1 MFFYIIVHFFC
12 IYAFFLVPLHTKLF
26 ILIKITTMTTQELQ
40 TAFEQAYGKQAE
52 KVYFSPGRVN
62 LIGEHTDYNGGC
74 VFPCALSFGA
84 WLLIAKNEDRVLRF
98 KSLNMPQEYTI
109 ALDAIRPQPERAW
122 CNYALGCMDII
133 VRRHPEAKL
142 QSGYDLLYYGNVPAG
157 AGLSSS
163 AAMEVVTARAFTE
176 EMGWKD
182 ADDKAYRT
190 ELALIGQACEHEY
203 AGVMCGIM
211 DQFASAQGKKD
222 HAIYLNCDTLEFE
235 HVPVKLDGIKVV
247 ITNTHSPHHL
257 DSGAYNDRV
266 RQCKT
271 AVEQISQVKP
281 VKFLAE
287 LNEEDWRAVEGAI
300 TDPIAK
306 KRARH
311 VVGEVAR
318 TAEAVE
324 ALKKGDI
331 KRFGK
336 LMTASHVSLRD
347 DYEVTGPELDALA
360 EAAWQVDGV
369 LGSRM
374 TGGGFGGCTVS
385 LVRDE
390 AIEEFKAF
398 VGAEYERKTGLKAD
412 FYVAEI
418 GDGVTRLA

>member
-1 MFFYIIVHFFC
+1 MVH
-12 IYAFFLVPLHTKLF
+12 KWKMENEQWK
-26 ILIKITTMTTQELQ
+26 IKINIIMTTQEMNL
-40 TAFEQAYGKQAE
+40 AFEQAYGKKAE
-52 KVYFSPGRVN
+52 KMYFSPGRVN

-84 WLLIAKNEDRVLRF
+84 WLLLAKNNDQVLRF
-98 KSLNMPQEYTI
+98 RSLNMPQTYSIPVTDI
-109 ALDAIRPQPERAW
+109 KPQPDRAW
-122 CNYALGCMDII
+122 CNYALGCIDII
-133 VRRHPEAKL
+133 RRRHPEAKL
-142 QSGYDLLYYGNVPAG
+142 ESGYDLLYYGNVPAG

-176 EMGWKD
+176 EMNWKD
-182 ADDKAYRT
+182 ADDKKYRT

-203 AGVMCGIM
+203 AGVMCGVM

-222 HAIYLNCDTLEFE
+222 HAIHLNCDTLEFE
-235 HVPVKLDGIKVV
+235 HVPVKLEGIKVV
-247 ITNTHSPHHL
+247 ISNTHSPHHL

-271 AVEQISQVKP
+271 AVEQISTVKP
-281 VKFLAE
+281 IKHLAE
-287 LNEEDWRAVEGAI
+287 LTPEDWKEVEGVI

-306 KRARH
+306 KRAHH

-331 KRFGK
+331 KRFGE
-336 LMTASHVSLRD
+336 LMTQSHVSLRD
-347 DYEVTGPELDALA
+347 DYEVTGKELDTMA
-360 EAAWQVDGV
+360 EAAWEVEGV

-385 LVRDE
+385 LVKDE
-390 AIEEFKAF
+390 AIETFKAH
-398 VGAEYERKTGLKAD
+398 VGKVYEEKTGLKPD

-418 GDGVTRLA
+418 GDGVSRLEI

>member
-1 MFFYIIVHFFC
+1 
-12 IYAFFLVPLHTKLF
+12 
-26 ILIKITTMTTQELQ
+26 MTTQEMQ
-40 TAFEQAYGKQAE
+40 NAFEQAYGRKAE
-52 KVYFSPGRVN
+52 KIYFAPGRVN
-62 LIGEHTDYNGGC
+62 LIGEHVDYQGGS

-84 WLLIAKNEDRVLRF
+84 WLLIAPNADKVLRF
-98 KSLNMPQEYTI
+98 RSLNMPQSYEISIHSI
-109 ALDAIRPQPERAW
+109 APQPDRAW
-122 CNYALGCMDII
+122 CNYSLGCMDII
-133 VRRHPEAKL
+133 SRSHPEAKL
-142 QSGYDLLYYGNVPAG
+142 QQGYDLLYYGNVPAG

-176 EMGWKD
+176 EMGVKIE
-182 ADDKAYRT
+182 DDKKYRT
-190 ELALIGQACEHEY
+190 ELALIGQECEHEY

-235 HVPVKLDGIKVV
+235 HVPVKLEGIKVV

-266 RQCKT
+266 RQCKL
-271 AVEQISQVKP
+271 AVEQISKVKP
-281 VKFLAE
+281 IKFLAE
-287 LNEEDWRAVEGAI
+287 LTEDDWKEVESAI
-300 TDPIAK
+300 TDPIAH

-318 TAEAVE
+318 TAAAVE
-324 ALKKGDI
+324 ALKRGEVAY
-331 KRFGK
+331 FGE

-347 DYEVTGPELDALA
+347 DFEVTGPELDALA
-360 EAAWQVDGV
+360 EAAWQVEGV

-385 LVRDE
+385 LVKDE
-390 AIEEFKAF
+390 AIETFKAF
-398 VGAEYERKTGLKAD
+398 VGAEYEKKTGLKAD

-418 GDGVTRLA
+418 GDGVSRLA

>member
-1 MFFYIIVHFFC
+1 
-12 IYAFFLVPLHTKLF
+12 
-26 ILIKITTMTTQELQ
+26 MTTQEMKA
-40 TAFEQAYGKQAE
+40 AFEQAYGKKAE
-52 KVYFSPGRVN
+52 KMYFSPGRVN

-84 WLLIAKNEDRVLRF
+84 WLLIAKNEDKVLRF
-98 KSLNMPQEYTI
+98 QSMNMPQKYSIPVAEI
-109 ALDAIRPQPERAW
+109 KPQPDRAW
-122 CNYALGCMDII
+122 CNYALGCIEII
-133 VRRHPEAKL
+133 GRRHPEAKL
-142 QSGYDLLYYGNVPAG
+142 ESGYDLLYYGNVPAG

-176 EMGWKD
+176 EMGMIVESQKSKEES
-182 ADDKAYRT
+182 DKAYRT

-222 HAIYLNCDTLEFE
+222 HAIYLNCDTMAFE
-235 HVPVKLDGIKVV
+235 HVPVKLEGIKVV
-247 ITNTHSPHHL
+247 ISNTHSPHHL

-271 AVEQISQVKP
+271 AVEQISKVKP
-281 VKFLAE
+281 IKNLAE
-287 LNEEDWRAVEGAI
+287 LTEEDWKEVEGAI
-300 TDPIAK
+300 SDPIAK

-318 TAEAVE
+318 TAAAVE
-324 ALKKGDI
+324 ALKKGEI
-331 KRFGK
+331 AYFGE

-360 EAAWQVDGV
+360 EAAWQVEGV

-385 LVRDE
+385 LVKDE
-390 AIEEFKAF
+390 AIETFKAF
-398 VGAEYERKTGLKAD
+398 VGKEYEAKTGLKAD

-418 GDGVTRLA
+418 GDGVMRLE

>member
-1 MFFYIIVHFFC
+1 
-12 IYAFFLVPLHTKLF
+12 
-26 ILIKITTMTTQELQ
+26 MTTQEMNL
-40 TAFEQAYGKQAE
+40 AFEQAYGKKAE
-52 KVYFSPGRVN
+52 KMYFSPGRVN

-84 WLLIAKNEDRVLRF
+84 WLLIAKNNDQVLRF
-98 KSLNMPQEYTI
+98 HSLNMPQTYSI
-109 ALDAIRPQPERAW
+109 PVADIKPQPDRAW
-122 CNYALGCMDII
+122 CNYALGCIDII
-133 VRRHPEAKL
+133 RRRHPEAKL
-142 QSGYDLLYYGNVPAG
+142 ESGYDLLYYGNVPAG

-176 EMGWKD
+176 EMNWKD
-182 ADDKAYRT
+182 TDDKKYRT

-203 AGVMCGIM
+203 AGVMCGVM

-222 HAIYLNCDTLEFE
+222 HAIHLNCDTLEFE
-235 HVPVKLDGIKVV
+235 HVPVKLEGIKVV
-247 ITNTHSPHHL
+247 ISNTHSPHHL

-271 AVEQISQVKP
+271 AVEQISTVKP
-281 VKFLAE
+281 IKHLAE
-287 LNEEDWRAVEGAI
+287 LTPEDWKEVEGVI

-306 KRARH
+306 KRAHH

-324 ALKKGDI
+324 ALKRGDI
-331 KRFGK
+331 KRFGE
-336 LMTASHVSLRD
+336 LMTQSHVSLRD
-347 DYEVTGPELDALA
+347 DYEVTGKELDTMA
-360 EAAWQVDGV
+360 EAAWEVEGV

-385 LVRDE
+385 LVKDE
-390 AIEEFKAF
+390 AIETFKAH
-398 VGAEYERKTGLKAD
+398 VGKVYEEKTGLKPD

-418 GDGVTRLA
+418 GDGVSRLA

>member
-1 MFFYIIVHFFC
+1 
-12 IYAFFLVPLHTKLF
+12 
-26 ILIKITTMTTQELQ
+26 MTTQEMQ
-40 TAFEQAYGKQAE
+40 IAFEQAYGHKAE
-52 KVYFSPGRVN
+52 KMYFAPGRVN

-84 WLLIAKNEDRVLRF
+84 WLLLAKNDDKVLRY
-98 KSLNMPQEYTI
+98 KSLNMPQTYEI
-109 ALDAIRPQPERAW
+109 AINAIKPQPDKAW
-122 CNYALGCMDII
+122 CNYALGCLDII
-133 VRRHPEAKL
+133 ARRHPEAQLK
-142 QSGYDLLYYGNVPAG
+142 SGYDILYYGNVPAG

-176 EMGWKD
+176 EMGWQD
-182 ADDKAYRT
+182 SDDKAYRT

-222 HAIYLNCDTLEFE
+222 HAIYLNCDTMDFE
-235 HVPVKLDGIKVV
+235 HVPVKLEGIKVV
-247 ITNTHSPHHL
+247 ISNTHSPHHL

-271 AVEQISQVKP
+271 AVEQINAVKP
-281 VKFLAE
+281 VKNLAE
-287 LNEEDWRAVEGAI
+287 LTSDDWREVEKAI
-300 TDPIAK
+300 TDPVAK

-324 ALKKGDI
+324 ALKNGNI
-331 KRFGK
+331 QLFGK

-390 AIEEFKAF
+390 AIEAFKAF

-418 GDGVTRLA
+418 GDGVSKL

>member
-1 MFFYIIVHFFC
+1 
-12 IYAFFLVPLHTKLF
+12 
-26 ILIKITTMTTQELQ
+26 MTTQEMKA
-40 TAFEQAYGKQAE
+40 AFEQAYGKQAE

-84 WLLIAKNEDRVLRF
+84 WLLLAKNDDKVLRF
-98 KSLNMPQEYTI
+98 RSLNMPQTYEI
-109 ALDAIRPQPERAW
+109 PMDAIRPQPDKAW
-122 CNYALGCMDII
+122 CNYSLGCIEII
-133 VRRHPEAKL
+133 ARRHQEAKL
-142 QSGYDLLYYGNVPAG
+142 ASGYDLLYYGNVPAG

-176 EMGWKD
+176 EMHMSGYTG
-182 ADDKAYRT
+182 DKAYRT

-235 HVPVKLDGIKVV
+235 HVPVQLKGIKVV
-247 ITNTHSPHHL
+247 ISNTHSPHHL

-266 RQCKT
+266 RECHL
-271 AVEQISQVKP
+271 AVEQISKIKP
-281 VKFLAE
+281 IKFLAE
-287 LNEEDWRAVEGAI
+287 LTQDDWQQVESAI
-300 TDPIAK
+300 TDPVAH

-318 TAEAVE
+318 TAAAVE
-324 ALKKGDI
+324 ALKRGEI
-331 KRFGK
+331 AYFGE

-360 EAAWQVDGV
+360 EAAWQVEGV

-385 LVRDE
+385 LVKDE
-390 AIEEFKAF
+390 AIEHFKAF
-398 VGAEYERKTGLKAD
+398 VGKEYEAKTGLKAD

-418 GDGVTRLA
+418 GDGVSRLE

>member
-1 MFFYIIVHFFC
+1 MN
-12 IYAFFLVPLHTKLF
+12 L
-26 ILIKITTMTTQELQ
+26 
-40 TAFEQAYGKQAE
+40 AFEQAYGKKAE
-52 KVYFSPGRVN
+52 KMYFSPGRVN

-84 WLLIAKNEDRVLRF
+84 WLLLAKNNDQVLRF
-98 KSLNMPQEYTI
+98 RSLNMPQTYSI
-109 ALDAIRPQPERAW
+109 PVADIKPQPDRAW
-122 CNYALGCMDII
+122 CNYALGCIDII
-133 VRRHPEAKL
+133 RRRHPEAKL
-142 QSGYDLLYYGNVPAG
+142 ESGYDLLYYGNVPAG

-176 EMGWKD
+176 EMNWKD
-182 ADDKAYRT
+182 ADDKKYRT

-203 AGVMCGIM
+203 AGVMCGVM

-222 HAIYLNCDTLEFE
+222 HAIHLNCDTLEFE
-235 HVPVKLDGIKVV
+235 HVPVKLEGIKVV
-247 ITNTHSPHHL
+247 ISNTHSPHHL

-271 AVEQISQVKP
+271 AVEQISTVKP
-281 VKFLAE
+281 IKHLAE
-287 LNEEDWRAVEGAI
+287 LTPEDWKEVEGVI

-306 KRARH
+306 KRAHH

-331 KRFGK
+331 KRFGE
-336 LMTASHVSLRD
+336 LMTLSHVSLRD
-347 DYEVTGPELDALA
+347 DYEVTGKELDTMA
-360 EAAWQVDGV
+360 EAAWEVEGV

-385 LVRDE
+385 LVKDE
-390 AIEEFKAF
+390 AIETFKVH
-398 VGAEYERKTGLKAD
+398 VGKVYEEKTGLKPD

-418 GDGVTRLA
+418 GDGVSRLEI

>member
-1 MFFYIIVHFFC
+1 
-12 IYAFFLVPLHTKLF
+12 
-26 ILIKITTMTTQELQ
+26 MTPQDMKE
-40 TAFEQAYGKQAE
+40 AYVQAYGHKAE
-52 KVYFSPGRVN
+52 KVFFSPGRVN
-62 LIGEHTDYNGGC
+62 LIGEHTDYNGGS

-84 WLLIAKNEDRVLRF
+84 WLLLAKNADKVLRF
-98 KSLNMPQEYTI
+98 RSLNMPQVYEI
-109 ALDAIRPQPERAW
+109 PIDAIQPQPDKAW
-122 CNYALGCMDII
+122 CNYALGCIEII
-133 VRRHPEAKL
+133 ARRHPEARL
-142 QSGYDLLYYGNVPAG
+142 TSGYDILYYGNVPAG

-163 AAMEVVTARAFTE
+163 AAMEVVTARAFSE
-176 EMGWKD
+176 EMVERLDTQLPFGYT
-182 ADDKAYRT
+182 DDKQYRT

-235 HVPVKLDGIKVV
+235 HVPVKLEGIKVV
-247 ITNTHSPHHL
+247 ISNTHSPHHL

-266 RQCKT
+266 RQCQL
-271 AVEQISQVKP
+271 AVEQINKVKP
-281 VKFLAE
+281 IKFLAE
-287 LNEEDWRAVEGAI
+287 LTEDDWREVESAV

-306 KRARH
+306 RRARH

-318 TAEAVE
+318 TAAAVE
-324 ALKKGDI
+324 ALKRGEI
-331 KRFGK
+331 AYFGE

-360 EAAWQVDGV
+360 EAAWQVEGV

-385 LVRDE
+385 LVKDE
-390 AIEEFKAF
+390 AIETFKAF
-398 VGAEYERKTGLKAD
+398 VGAEYEKKTGLKAD

-418 GDGVTRLA
+418 GDGVMRLE

>member
-1 MFFYIIVHFFC
+1 
-12 IYAFFLVPLHTKLF
+12 
-26 ILIKITTMTTQELQ
+26 MTTEEMKA
-40 TAFEQAYGKQAE
+40 AFEQAYGHKAE
-52 KVYFSPGRVN
+52 KMYFAPGRVN

-84 WLLIAKNEDRVLRF
+84 WLLLAKNEDQVLRF
-98 KSLNMPQEYTI
+98 KSLNMPQEYNI
-109 ALDAIRPQPERAW
+109 PLSAIRPQPDKAW
-122 CNYALGCMDII
+122 CNYALGCLDII
-133 VRRHPEAKL
+133 TRRHPEARL
-142 QSGYDLLYYGNVPAG
+142 ESGYDILYYGNVPAG

-176 EMGWKD
+176 EMMSGSVYEWMS
-182 ADDKAYRT
+182 AAESEKAYRT

-235 HVPVKLDGIKVV
+235 HVPVKLEGIKVV

-281 VKFLAE
+281 IKFLAE
-287 LNEEDWRAVEGAI
+287 LTPEDWASVESAV

-318 TAEAVE
+318 TAAAVE
-324 ALKKGDI
+324 ALKKGEI
-331 KRFGK
+331 AYFGE

-360 EAAWQVDGV
+360 EAAWQVEGV

-385 LVRDE
+385 LVKDE

-398 VGAEYERKTGLKAD
+398 VGTEYEKKTGLKAD

-418 GDGVTRLA
+418 GDGVTCLC

>member
-1 MFFYIIVHFFC
+1 
-12 IYAFFLVPLHTKLF
+12 
-26 ILIKITTMTTQELQ
+26 MTTEELQ
-40 TAFEQAYGKQAE
+40 LAFEQTYGRKAE
-52 KVYFSPGRVN
+52 KVYFAPGRVN

-84 WLLIAKNEDRVLRF
+84 WLLIAKNNDKVLRF
-98 KSLNMPQEYTI
+98 RSLNMLQTYEI
-109 ALDAIRPQPERAW
+109 RIDAIAPQPDRAW
-122 CNYALGCMDII
+122 CNYSLGCMAII
-133 VRRHPEAKL
+133 ARRHPEAKL
-142 QSGYDLLYYGNVPAG
+142 TSGYDLLYYGNVPAG

-190 ELALIGQACEHEY
+190 ELALIGQACEHEF

-222 HAIYLNCDTLEFE
+222 HAIYLNCDTMEFE
-235 HVPVKLDGIKVV
+235 HVPVKLEGIKVV

-271 AVEQISQVKP
+271 AVEQISKVKP
-281 VKFLAE
+281 IKNLAE
-287 LNEEDWRAVEGAI
+287 LTEDDWREVEDAI

-318 TAEAVE
+318 TAAAVE
-324 ALKKGDI
+324 ALKRGEI
-331 KRFGK
+331 AYFGE

-360 EAAWQVDGV
+360 EAAWQVEGV

-390 AIEEFKAF
+390 AIEQFKAF
-398 VGAEYERKTGLKAD
+398 VGKEYEEKTGLKAD

>member
-1 MFFYIIVHFFC
+1 
-12 IYAFFLVPLHTKLF
+12 
-26 ILIKITTMTTQELQ
+26 MTTQELQ
-40 TAFEQAYGKQAE
+40 AAFEQAYGKKAE
-52 KVYFSPGRVN
+52 KMYFSPGRVN

-84 WLLIAKNEDRVLRF
+84 WLLIAKNNDQVLRF
-98 KSLNMPQEYTI
+98 QSLNMPQKYEI
-109 ALDAIRPQPERAW
+109 PISEIKPQPDKAW
-122 CNYALGCMDII
+122 CNYALGCIEII
-133 VRRHPEAKL
+133 ARRHPEAKL
-142 QSGYDLLYYGNVPAG
+142 QSGYDLLYFGNVPAG

-182 ADDKAYRT
+182 ADDKKYRT

-222 HAIYLNCDTLEFE
+222 HAIYLNCDTMEFE
-235 HVPVKLDGIKVV
+235 HVPVKLEGIKVV

-271 AVEQISQVKP
+271 AVEQICKVKP
-281 VKFLAE
+281 IKCLAE
-287 LNEEDWRAVEGAI
+287 LTPEDWKEVEGAI

-318 TAEAVE
+318 TAAAVE
-324 ALKKGDI
+324 ALKKGEI
-331 KRFGK
+331 AYFGE

-347 DYEVTGPELDALA
+347 DYEVTGKELDTLA
-360 EAAWQVDGV
+360 EAAWQVEGV

-385 LVRDE
+385 LVKDE
-390 AIEEFKAF
+390 AIEDFKAF
-398 VGAEYERKTGLKAD
+398 VGKEYEEKTGLKAD

-418 GDGVTRLA
+418 GDGVMRL